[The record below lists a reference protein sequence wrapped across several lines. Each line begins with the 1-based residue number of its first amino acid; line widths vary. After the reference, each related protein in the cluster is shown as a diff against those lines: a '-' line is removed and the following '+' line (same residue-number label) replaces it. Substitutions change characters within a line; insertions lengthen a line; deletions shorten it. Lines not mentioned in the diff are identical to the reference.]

1 MFQRSFWVA
10 LHRWAGLTMTIFLIL
25 VGLTGSILAFRED
38 LDHWLN
44 ADLFDVTIKDAPMLD
59 VFDLREKAE
68 ALEPRARVDAIDLR
82 LPAGR
87 SFAVILAP
95 KTDSQTGKPF
105 DLPIRQLFLD
115 PYTGETIDARD
126 MQDVSLGRR
135 GVMNFILRLHTS
147 LALPENFAAFGRTLL
162 GIVALAWTIDC
173 FLGFY
178 LTLPLRIG
186 AEGARRSWWSRWR
199 AAWLIR
205 RNGGPY
211 RLNFDIHRAFG
222 LWTWAMLFVFAWS
235 GVSFNLSS
243 VYTPVMS
250 AAFDMGVLS
259 HHDDKPLLDTPL
271 ENPTNDF
278 RGAHARGRELMAQL
292 AAQKGFAIE
301 DEIGFAFN
309 RGDGQYVYSV
319 KSSRDWTEWGGTAVF
334 FHADTGA
341 LARVLMLSDVP
352 AGAAITFWLMF
363 LHMAAVFGLPMKL
376 FVCAMGLVVAAL
388 CVTGV
393 YIWWKKRKARRFH
406 KARGASAGAALE
418 ATIAD

>member
-10 LHRWAGLTMTIFLIL
+10 LHRWAGLTMTIFLVI
-25 VGLTGSILAFRED
+25 VGLTGSVLAFREE

-59 VFDLREKAE
+59 VFDLREKAR

-82 LPAGR
+82 LPAAR

-95 KTDSQTGKPF
+95 KTDPETNKPF

-115 PYTGETIDARD
+115 PYTGETIGARD

-135 GVMNFILRLHTS
+135 GILNFILRLHTS
-147 LALPENFAAFGRTLL
+147 LALPESFAIFGRTLL

-178 LTLPLRIG
+178 LTLPRRIDS
-186 AEGARRSWWSRWR
+186 EGARRSWWSRWLS
-199 AAWLIR
+199 AWLIR
-205 RNGGPY
+205 RRSGPY

-243 VYTPVMS
+243 VYMPVMS

-259 HHDDKPLLDTPL
+259 RHDDKPLLETPL
-271 ENPTNDF
+271 DDPELGF
-278 RGAHARGRELMAQL
+278 RDAYARGCELMAQL
-292 AAQKGFAIE
+292 AAQKGFAVE
-301 DEIGFAFN
+301 EEIGFAFN
-309 RGDGQYVYSV
+309 RQDGRYVYSV

-334 FHADTGA
+334 FDADTGA
-341 LARVLMLSDVP
+341 LARVLMLSENP

-376 FVCAMGLVVAAL
+376 FVCTMGFVVTAL

-393 YIWWKKRKARRFH
+393 YIWRKKRNARRFR
-406 KARGASAGAALE
+406 KTQGASAGEPMAVE
-418 ATIAD
+418 